1 MTKQEEGKFDQSLL
15 DDCHHGFELSRS
27 VDRHSYTSCIPCDS
41 VCMPG
46 PRTRKSENGFFGCD
60 T

>member
-27 VDRHSYTSCIPCDS
+27 VDSHSYFVYSL
-41 VCMPG
+41 
-46 PRTRKSENGFFGCD
+46 R
-60 T
+60 